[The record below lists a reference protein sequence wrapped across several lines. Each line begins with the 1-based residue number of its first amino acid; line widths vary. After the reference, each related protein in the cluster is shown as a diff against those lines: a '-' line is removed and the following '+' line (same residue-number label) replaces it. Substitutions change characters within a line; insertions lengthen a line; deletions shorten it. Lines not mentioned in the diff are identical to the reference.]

1 MFKMKMQKKYIL
13 LSILVV
19 LVGGIVYCELDH
31 GLFPVNYLIRGKITF
46 FKGSPPENTDRV
58 EVFALKE
65 FPPQNPENFLFLGR
79 SGPLDYQG
87 KNVLEYE
94 IPVSPTSY
102 EFVGVLWKEKGQDW
116 NLTGLMGFYTG
127 ATGSFF
133 PDTVFLSPDQPIVED
148 VDFTANWELVAK
160 DARISGNIYYH
171 RDWPQE
177 TVMLILAVFP
187 NKPKTMFEFFT
198 ASNFD
203 YTQPIFVDSSTYRL
217 GVNSGVYNYIVLY

>member
-1 MFKMKMQKKYIL
+1 
-13 LSILVV
+13 
-19 LVGGIVYCELDH
+19 
-31 GLFPVNYLIRGKITF
+31 
-46 FKGSPPENTDRV
+46 
-58 EVFALKE
+58 LKE
-65 FPPQNPENFLFLGR
+65 FPPQNPQNFLFLGR
-79 SGPLDYQG
+79 SGPLDYRG

-133 PDTVFLSPDQPIVED
+133 PDTVFLSPDQPVVED

-160 DARISGNIYYH
+160 DASISGNIYYH
-171 RDWPQE
+171 GDWPQE
-177 TVMLILAVFP
+177 TAMLILAVFP

-203 YTQPIFVDSSTYRL
+203 YTQPIFVDSSNYRL
-217 GVNSGVYNYIVLY
+217 GVNSGVYNYIVLYWIGKNIKNLDEMIELGYFEDNNNSGEPGSIQIFPNQELDNIDIIVNFDQIIFP